1 MMKPISQLRD
11 IICLACIESALGP
24 KTCHLERAKETSWKR
39 IAALLW
45 GPHSIS
51 KAERWHHLE
60 KTHFHHLHLW
70 SYSFSHYSELVTTGE
85 SKDIDQSV
93 NRQTH
98 FYTSLLTTTNQYSTH
113 TAAKTAPICLSLSQ
127 LLSLENKTQI
137 YLNSSTWCS
146 NLSPTQSGH
155 SLPAVNRGLR
165 PRGADSH
172 ESFLNVA
179 NKTISSARSWDKRPD
194 ILRQLAVSRNSP
206 HKTSLWQIKAL
217 AETNTHWD
225 RVWFNAGNAN
235 N

>member
-51 KAERWHHLE
+51 KAERWHHSE

-98 FYTSLLTTTNQYSTH
+98 FYTSLLTTTNQYSTNLPV
-113 TAAKTAPICLSLSQ
+113 TFPTPLSWEQ
-127 LLSLENKTQI
+127 N
-137 YLNSSTWCS
+137 
-146 NLSPTQSGH
+146 
-155 SLPAVNRGLR
+155 
-165 PRGADSH
+165 
-172 ESFLNVA
+172 
-179 NKTISSARSWDKRPD
+179 PD
-194 ILRQLAVSRNSP
+194 ILELLDLVQQLVP
-206 HKTSLWQIKAL
+206 YPEWAL
-217 AETNTHWD
+217 SSSCEPWPQT
-225 RVWFNAGNAN
+225 
-235 N
+235 

>member
-51 KAERWHHLE
+51 KAERWHHSE

-70 SYSFSHYSELVTTGE
+70 SYSFSHCSELVTTGE

-127 LLSLENKTQI
+127 LPSLENKTQI

-172 ESFLNVA
+172 LDCKPLGCNLKV
-179 NKTISSARSWDKRPD
+179 ISQCSQQNHIICKK
-194 ILRQLAVSRNSP
+194 LRQ
-206 HKTSLWQIKAL
+206 KTRYPLSISC
-217 AETNTHWD
+217 
-225 RVWFNAGNAN
+225 V
-235 N
+235 